1 MGNLQKGNKKRKK
14 NYSTSIKSM
23 VLVLLIAIIGV
34 VGFLKIYNSYID
46 ETLYAERLSQMREVT
61 TQLFSGLEDVV
72 ENQWKRAKDGCRKL
86 LDANPQTLEEFIK
99 FMERQAYLEDF
110 KSIQVESVAVD
121 KNGRYYT
128 QSGGQGLWGERN
140 YLSTS
145 PKQVSFVSN
154 SLTYDESRMF
164 FLKKLSKPLVLKND
178 KKTVEIIYY
187 GVSQNMEELNPY
199 FNCTAY
205 DGNNSVYVVDTE
217 GLRLFNSKNN
227 EDLLQGF
234 NAYTTLSKMKYLHG
248 TSFADTKKELDK
260 HNIAYSNALLK
271 GNEIYYALYHMES
284 AEWVLIFLVPS
295 KYVATNTVK
304 LVDITVRIV
313 LLFASLLVV
322 FSVISIFVFMRQQQK
337 EALAIEKQNNEV
349 LEQVNT
355 ELKHAV
361 QTAEKATK
369 IAEAASK
376 AKSNFLA
383 NMSHDIRTPM
393 NAIVGITG
401 LMKHEREVSDKMRG
415 YIDKVQLSSQHL
427 LGLINDILDMSRI
440 ESSEVTLNIEK
451 VNLAEQIGQIDSII
465 RAQAN
470 EHNQKF
476 CIHADTIVHEYLIGD
491 SVRLR
496 QILLNLLSN
505 AVKYTP
511 NGGKILLDLKEVFC
525 DIPNHAKFVWTVT
538 DNGYG
543 MTKEFMERIFDPF
556 TRAEDSVTNKVQGTG
571 LGMAIT
577 KNIVDLMNGEIYVD
591 SKVGKG
597 SRFKVV
603 LTLPIDTKMHYEID
617 KKPILLIANEE
628 RLIKNIEVSMLA
640 SKVEFY
646 VVSTLEEAKVWLTK
660 HFAEVILLSNCTANV
675 GLKEEIHLLRE
686 VTNNDAL
693 IFAIDYVE
701 DEQERSKFIES
712 GFDGAIDRP
721 FFLSNLSTEIIRM
734 ESNIASENNTKSIIK
749 GKRFLCAEDNE
760 LNAEILNEILDMYEA
775 QCTIYSNGVE
785 IVQAFKNVKPGEY
798 DAILMDIQM
807 PTMNGLQATKEI
819 RNGKNPLGKT
829 IPIVA
834 MTANAFSEDVQQC
847 IEAGMDAHI
856 AKPLDIAALEKTLRR
871 LINK

>member
-1 MGNLQKGNKKRKK
+1 MDNSLKGNKKKRK
-14 NYSTSIKSM
+14 NYTTSIKSM
-23 VLVLLIAIIGV
+23 ILVLLIAIAGV
-34 VGFLKIYNSYID
+34 CGFLKFYNSYID

-61 TQLFSGLEDVV
+61 KQLFSGLEDVV
-72 ENQWKRAKDGCRKL
+72 ENQWRRAADSCRKL
-86 LDANPQTLEEFIK
+86 LDSNPQTLEEFMG
-99 FMERQAYLEDF
+99 FMERQANLEDF
-110 KSIQVESVAVD
+110 KSIQVEFVAVD

-128 QSGGQGLWGERN
+128 QNGGQGLLSERN
-140 YLSTS
+140 YLSNS
-145 PKQVSFVSN
+145 PEQISFVSN

-164 FLKKLSKPLVLKND
+164 FLKRLSKPMIFKNN
-178 KKTVEIIYY
+178 KKTVEIIYF

-217 GLRLFNSKNN
+217 GLRLFNSKNS

-234 NAYTTLSKMKYLHG
+234 NAYTTLSKMQYLHG
-248 TSFADTKKELDK
+248 TSFADTKRELDK
-260 HNIAYSNALLK
+260 NNIAYSNALLK
-271 GNEIYYALYHMES
+271 GEEIYYALYHMES
-284 AEWVLIFLVPS
+284 AEWILIFLVPS

-313 LLFASLLVV
+313 LLFASLLVTV
-322 FSVISIFVFMRQQQK
+322 SVISIFVFMRRQQK
-337 EALAIEKQNNEV
+337 EALAVEKQTNEA

-361 QTAEKATK
+361 QTAEKATR

-401 LMKHEREVSDKMRG
+401 LMKHEKGVSDKMRG

-470 EHNQKF
+470 ERSQKF
-476 CIHADTIVHEYLIGD
+476 YIHADTIVHEYLIGD

-505 AVKYTP
+505 AVKYTQ
-511 NGGKILLDLKEVFC
+511 NGGKILLDLQEVFC
-525 DIPNHAKFVWTVT
+525 EIPNHAKFVWTVT

-543 MTKEFMERIFDPF
+543 MTREFMERIFEPF
-556 TRAEDSVTNKVQGTG
+556 TRAEDSMTNKVQGTG

-591 SKVGKG
+591 SEVGKG

-603 LTLPIDTKMHYEID
+603 LTLPIDSKIHYEID
-617 KKPILLIANEE
+617 KKSILLISNEE
-628 RLIKNIEVSMLA
+628 RLIKNIKVSMLEA
-640 SKVEFY
+640 KAEFY
-646 VVSTLEEAKVWLTK
+646 AVSTLEEAKAWLTRYST
-660 HFAEVILLSNCTANV
+660 EIIILSNCISNIS
-675 GLKEEIHLLRE
+675 LKEDISLLRT
-686 VTNNDAL
+686 VASKDVL
-693 IFAIDYVE
+693 IFAVDYIE
-701 DEQERSKFIES
+701 DEQEQARLIES
-712 GFDGAIDRP
+712 GLDGVIARP

-734 ESNIASENNTKSIIK
+734 ESSVVSENDTKSIIK
-749 GKRFLCAEDNE
+749 GKKFLCAEDNE
-760 LNAEILNEILDMYEA
+760 LNAEILNEILDMYGA
-775 QCTIYSNGVE
+775 QCTICSNGVE

-829 IPIVA
+829 IPIIA

-856 AKPLDIAALEKTLRR
+856 AKPLDIATLEKTLRT